1 MVELPFRRSFDMVP
15 HGKERR
21 LSPRQ
26 IEPCN
31 PDISI
36 VVVVAS
42 RVDITGAIFPSD
54 VRRPLA
60 FIHYRYPSV
69 R

>member
-1 MVELPFRRSFDMVP
+1 
-15 HGKERR
+15 
-21 LSPRQ
+21 
-26 IEPCN
+26 
-31 PDISI
+31 
-36 VVVVAS
+36 VVVAS